1 MEIIRKAVRVGNS
14 AGVLLP
20 KKWLNA
26 TVKVVLEPLNI
37 EKDVLEIIAN
47 EGLLKKTFGAYIVGS
62 YARNEQ
68 NIDSDV
74 DILVVTSGVNKK
86 IVRGKYEIIFI
97 SKEEV
102 QRQLNENALPVLAM
116 IKEAKIITNE
126 DLIKEY
132 KNHPLTKKNLKYH
145 VETTKSAMNVVNRY
159 IKLAKEAGEN
169 VSDAATYSLILR
181 LRTLY
186 IIDCIRKKEQ
196 WSKREF
202 LMLIKKISGSLNA
215 YEIYLNVKSRN
226 TLGYGLKREEAEK
239 LMNYINKKIKDVEKW
254 LKEKKD

>member
-102 QRQLNENALPVLAM
+102 QRQLNETFMVE
-116 IKEAKIITNE
+116 IKRVA
-126 DLIKEY
+126 
-132 KNHPLTKKNLKYH
+132 
-145 VETTKSAMNVVNRY
+145 
-159 IKLAKEAGEN
+159 
-169 VSDAATYSLILR
+169 
-181 LRTLY
+181 
-186 IIDCIRKKEQ
+186 
-196 WSKREF
+196 
-202 LMLIKKISGSLNA
+202 
-215 YEIYLNVKSRN
+215 
-226 TLGYGLKREEAEK
+226 
-239 LMNYINKKIKDVEKW
+239 
-254 LKEKKD
+254 